1 MGNKWKAAMAYLNK
15 AAGSLMKRGCP
26 TMSDPSSDKIKHA
39 ERVCAAGWMCVY
51 KVILWL

>member
-26 TMSDPSSDKIKHA
+26 MMSDPSSDKIKHA
-39 ERVCAAGWMCVY
+39 ERVCGWMNVCV
-51 KVILWL
+51 